1 MEFLS
6 HLILLIQNFQILFL
20 NVAQFA
26 KNFLQL
32 TIFTKVNHLT
42 RNKIFEINLFSS
54 IKNSIM
60 LFELCQ
66 RVNCWLLESLKYKLN

>member
-6 HLILLIQNFQILFL
+6 HPILLIQNFQIPFL
-20 NVAQFA
+20 SVVQFV

-32 TIFTKVNHLT
+32 IIFPKVNHLT
-42 RNKIFEINLFSS
+42 RNKIFEINLSFF

-60 LFELCQ
+60 LFEQYQ
-66 RVNCWLLESLKYKLN
+66 RVHCWLSESLMCNLN